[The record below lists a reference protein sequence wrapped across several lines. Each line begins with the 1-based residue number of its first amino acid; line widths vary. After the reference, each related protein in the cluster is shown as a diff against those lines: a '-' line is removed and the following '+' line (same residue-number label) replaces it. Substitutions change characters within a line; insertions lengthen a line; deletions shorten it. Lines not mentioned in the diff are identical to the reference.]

1 MPSTTSAQQS
11 FELERVMRS
20 LLLGLRDFVH
30 PRVILLSLMVF
41 LTGILFWVIV
51 LGFVGGPLLA
61 WITQMTTW
69 DFTGF
74 WGILLLVLASFPIVL
89 IVSLVLL
96 SVLAFPWVRR
106 FLSSRGY
113 QDRPVMGQV
122 SLVRQIIEIFFVS
135 LLGLGS
141 WLLFLVFFWVP
152 ILPGIFTLAVLGWVQ
167 WRLLTL
173 DQWSGTQSW
182 EDLKR
187 LRGLHQS
194 EGFFLSFL
202 LALGSLV
209 PVFNLFLP
217 VLSALCFAH
226 WDGELRREKNRPV

>member
-1 MPSTTSAQQS
+1 MMTAAPLPAE
-11 FELERVMRS
+11 FKFERVMRA
-20 LLLGLRDFVH
+20 LLLGLRDFLH
-30 PRVILLSLMVF
+30 PRVLLLSFLVF
-41 LTGILFWVIV
+41 LTGLTFWVIV

-74 WGILLLVLASFPIVL
+74 WGILLLILASFPLVL
-89 IVSLVLL
+89 IASLILL

-106 FLSSRGY
+106 FLRSRGY
-113 QDRPVMGQV
+113 QDRAATGAVPI
-122 SLVRQIIEIFFVS
+122 LRQILEIALVS
-135 LLGLGS
+135 GLGLGA

-152 ILPGIFTLAVLGWVQ
+152 VIPGVLTLLTLGWVQ
-167 WRLLTL
+167 WRLLSL
-173 DQWSGTQSW
+173 DHWSGTQSW
-182 EDLKR
+182 VDLKA
-187 LRGLHQS
+187 LRQRYQS
-194 EGFFLSFL
+194 EGYLLSFL

-226 WDGELRREKNRPV
+226 WDGELRREKNRSV